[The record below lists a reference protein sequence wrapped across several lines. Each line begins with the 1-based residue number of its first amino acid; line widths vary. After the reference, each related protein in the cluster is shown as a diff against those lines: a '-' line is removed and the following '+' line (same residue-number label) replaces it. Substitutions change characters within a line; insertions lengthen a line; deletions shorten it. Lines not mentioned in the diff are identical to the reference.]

1 MTEVVALFATRSDAN
16 SAIGALEEMGYDESS
31 LGYVDRQQ
39 DGVADQE
46 DRDFDGETDE
56 ETEATKGAVGGATGG
71 AAVGIGAGL
80 LASAGLAVVPG
91 IGPFLAAGTL
101 LGTLGAAMA
110 GAAGGAAIGG
120 AAGAIFGSD
129 ADDDD
134 EHASYYREGVE
145 QGGSLVTVSVRDE
158 AAADVGSSLNQ
169 LGAKRVNVR
178 GESGWHT

>member
-1 MTEVVALFATRSDAN
+1 MTEVVALFATRSDAS
-16 SAIGALEEMGYDESS
+16 SAIDALDGMGYDETSM
-31 LGYVDRQQ
+31 GYVDRQQ
-39 DGVADQE
+39 DGIAEGE
-46 DRDFDGETDE
+46 DRHIEGAVDE
-56 ETEATKGAVGGATGG
+56 ESEGAKGAAGGAAGG
-71 AAVGIGAGL
+71 AAVGIGASL

-129 ADDDD
+129 ADDD
-134 EHASYYREGVE
+134 EHAVYYREGVE

-158 AAADVGSSLNQ
+158 DAAAVGSSLED

-178 GESGWHT
+178 GDNGWNT

>member
-1 MTEVVALFATRSDAN
+1 MTEVVALFATRSDAS
-16 SAIGALEEMGYDESS
+16 SAIDALDGMGYDESS

-39 DGVADQE
+39 NGIAGPD
-46 DRDFDGETDE
+46 DRHVDSALDDE
-56 ETEATKGAVGGATGG
+56 SEGAKGAVGGAAGG
-71 AAVGIGAGL
+71 AAVGIGASL

-101 LGTLGAAMA
+101 LGTLGTAVA

-129 ADDDD
+129 VDDD
-134 EHASYYREGVE
+134 EHATYYREGVE
-145 QGGSLVTVSVRDE
+145 QGGSLVTVSVRNED
-158 AAADVGSSLNQ
+158 AAAVGSSLED

-178 GESGWHT
+178 DETGWNT